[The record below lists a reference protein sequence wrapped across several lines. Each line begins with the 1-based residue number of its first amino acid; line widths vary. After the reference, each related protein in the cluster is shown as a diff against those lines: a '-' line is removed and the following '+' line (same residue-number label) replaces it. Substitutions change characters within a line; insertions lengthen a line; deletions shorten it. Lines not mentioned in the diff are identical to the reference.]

1 MKILIIDD
9 HPKIRE
15 NLSRFF
21 TLQSISSDTAPTGEI
36 GLAKTKDVVFDL
48 ILLDMNMPIM
58 GGRAFLQ
65 AFRALDTTTPV
76 LVLTSDNA
84 IKDIVEVLDLGADD
98 YLTKPFAFEELLAR
112 IHAITRRRGSIVEAT
127 SQYGPYTINLRA
139 NTLSRWGDTIALT
152 HKEWLVFEALFQA
165 HGKPLSKGELCTT
178 VWGESELL
186 WESMSL
192 EAHIYSLRKKI
203 GVKAISTQRNIGYSL
218 VIPYP
223 TNAD

>member
-36 GLAKTKDVVFDL
+36 GLAKTRETAFDL

-139 NTLSRWGDTIALT
+139 NTLSR
-152 HKEWLVFEALFQA
+152 
-165 HGKPLSKGELCTT
+165 
-178 VWGESELL
+178 
-186 WESMSL
+186 
-192 EAHIYSLRKKI
+192 
-203 GVKAISTQRNIGYSL
+203 
-218 VIPYP
+218 
-223 TNAD
+223 

>member
-1 MKILIIDD
+1 MSEIKNFVIPCLEYEDRLSYQLKLKLKLIENLKKLLSSLTVCHRIIQMLLQYMKILIIDD

-36 GLAKTKDVVFDL
+36 GLAKTKETAFDL

-65 AFRALDTTTPV
+65 AFRTLDITTPV
-76 LVLTSDNA
+76 LVLTSDNTV
-84 IKDIVEVLDLGADD
+84 KDIVEVLDLGADD

-139 NTLSRWGDTIALT
+139 NTLSR
-152 HKEWLVFEALFQA
+152 
-165 HGKPLSKGELCTT
+165 
-178 VWGESELL
+178 
-186 WESMSL
+186 
-192 EAHIYSLRKKI
+192 
-203 GVKAISTQRNIGYSL
+203 
-218 VIPYP
+218 
-223 TNAD
+223 